1 MNNRM
6 YTLFPT
12 LVYSCVLDNHKEHYK
27 RIMEVYDKHSFIPS
41 RTLVQGE
48 YAGKATMHQD
58 PVLKPLYDDII
69 VEVKRYLKAYRL
81 RETHFD
87 YYITRSSLV
96 IVDSSDIAHDHG
108 MAAIS
113 PHYHP
118 SSDVSFVYYLEAP
131 NLCDALWIMND
142 QSEKIM
148 DNILCFH
155 RPIED
160 SLINEVN
167 EYNTN
172 RFPIEVT
179 EGTLLVFLS
188 ETKHMVDRHPANVDG
203 RFTGRR
209 LSIAGDVNLVLKPE
223 LKAFEMGKVSLD
235 KWEKF

>member
-1 MNNRM
+1 MNAMM

-27 RIMEVYDKHSFIPS
+27 KLMEVYDKYSFTPS
-41 RTLVQGE
+41 RVLVQGE

-58 PVLKPLYDDII
+58 PVLKTLYDDIM
-69 VEVKRYLKAYRL
+69 VEVKRYLRAYML

-87 YYITRSSLV
+87 YYITRSSMV
-96 IVDSSDIAHDHG
+96 IVDSPDIAHDHG
-108 MAAIS
+108 VPAIS
-113 PHYHP
+113 AHYHP
-118 SSDVSFVYYLEAP
+118 SSDVSFVYYPEAP
-131 NLCDALWIMND
+131 ALCDPLWIIND
-142 QSEKIM
+142 KSDKIM
-148 DNILCFH
+148 DNLLSLH

-160 SLINEVN
+160 SLVEGVN
-167 EYNTN
+167 EHNTT

-188 ETKHMVDRHPANVDG
+188 ETKHMVDRHPNNPEG
-203 RFTGRR
+203 KFTGRR

-223 LKAFEMGKVSLD
+223 LKTFEMGKVSLD